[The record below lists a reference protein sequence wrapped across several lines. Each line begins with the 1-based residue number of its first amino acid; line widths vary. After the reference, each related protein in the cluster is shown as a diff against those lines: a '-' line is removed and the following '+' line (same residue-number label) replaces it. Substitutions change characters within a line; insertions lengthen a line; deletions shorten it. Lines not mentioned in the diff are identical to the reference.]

1 MKISELTTDQAAD
14 VLCELTPYVANIV
27 GDKTLIDELGK
38 KFDVRGKSAA
48 ELYLF
53 AAQKYA
59 LLIPIFL
66 KEHRDD
72 VFGILSVLEETDKEK
87 IAAQNFLDTIAQMRG
102 VLQDKD
108 LLNFFR
114 SWGQEEKTA

>member
-38 KFDVRGKSAA
+38 KFDVKGKSAA

-87 IAAQNFLDTIAQMRG
+87 IAAQNFLDTIAQMRE